1 MKGIWHYMERDLV
14 KWARGR
20 VAVITLLVMPAAW
33 LIFVGLAPAGAWFTG
48 NYLDFITPGILVM
61 TMLASSLQG
70 GSLLMFDKILG
81 FLNKFLALPSPRE
94 NILFGRILFI
104 TIRGVIQA
112 TVILLIAILIGATI
126 LSPVQYGM
134 IYVILILFGI
144 LFSGLATTIALYI
157 DDHDSYAAVNT
168 LISMPLFFTSSAL
181 MPYSVMPSWMRPVA
195 MVNPLS
201 FAIDAIR
208 LCRGRSGTADADGP
222 FVRGG
227 RNHPH
232 HLRAGIPE
240 HDGVTCSAKGVAFV
254 HKR

>member
-33 LIFVGLAPAGAWFTG
+33 LIFVGLALPVRFTG

-94 NILFGRILFI
+94 NILFGKILFI

-126 LSPVQYGM
+126 LSPFQYGM

-181 MPYSVMPSWMRPVA
+181 MPYSVMPSWMRPIA

-208 LCRGRSGTADADGP
+208 SIGVGQVPLMQMGLL
-222 FVRGG
+222 FVVGG
-227 RNHPH
+227 IILIICVQVFRNMT
-232 HLRAGIPE
+232 
-240 HDGVTCSAKGVAFV
+240 V
-254 HKR
+254 